1 MKDQSIL
8 NLAVRF
14 QSVAYRASRIPGV
27 PDATDLSLGANCQL
41 YAYQILA
48 SMGYQLPDYRSSE
61 LWEDETFTFP
71 VKDDFQPLDLMLYH
85 RKAEAYGA
93 HVGLYWD
100 EGQVLHLSKAN
111 GTPKLEAHE
120 ALLQQEKY
128 ACFVGAKRLKAI
140 SSR

>member
-1 MKDQSIL
+1 MKDPSIL
-8 NLAVRF
+8 SLPARF

-27 PDATDLSLGANCQL
+27 SNAADLSLGANCQL
-41 YAYQILA
+41 YAYQLLA
-48 SMGYQLPDYRSSE
+48 SMGYQLPDFRSSE
-61 LWEDETFTFP
+61 LWEDEIFTFR
-71 VKDDFQPLDLMLYH
+71 VRDDFQPLDLMLYH
-85 RKAEAYGA
+85 RKSEAYGA
-93 HVGLYWD
+93 HVGLYWG

-120 ALLQQEKY
+120 ALIQQEKY